1 MPSIAGVQGAQGEA
15 FAPFSEQAL
24 AKLGQG
30 EVWGPLEG
38 AEEQVRLRCEAMGA
52 PVPAAGLSLGAPGAL
67 RGLQPAPGTGRTDSE
82 ALGGGRA
89 RQAAFDRPDDT
100 DAEVGGEGYC
110 HRWSS
115 PIVRALASEGETPW
129 SLSPCNSIR
138 NCSSLLKWSDE
149 NKPDITA

>member
-1 MPSIAGVQGAQGEA
+1 MPSIEGVQGAQGEA

-24 AKLGQG
+24 AEFGQG
-30 EVWGPLEG
+30 EVRGPLDG

-52 PVPAAGLSLGAPGAL
+52 PVPAAGLGLGASGAL
-67 RGLQPAPGTGRTDSE
+67 IGLHPAPDTGWTDSE

-110 HRWSS
+110 QR
-115 PIVRALASEGETPW
+115 
-129 SLSPCNSIR
+129 
-138 NCSSLLKWSDE
+138 
-149 NKPDITA
+149 